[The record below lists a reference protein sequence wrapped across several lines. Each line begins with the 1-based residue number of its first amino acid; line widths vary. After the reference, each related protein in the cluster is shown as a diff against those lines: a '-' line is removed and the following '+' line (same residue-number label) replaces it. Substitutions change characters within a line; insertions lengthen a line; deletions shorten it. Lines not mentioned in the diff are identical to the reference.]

1 MAISLICFIVILVG
15 MILTSGRSFIADA
28 FSLATYSQND
38 NYIVKVTAFDTKLLL
53 DSDLESASELNM
65 ANVERIHYL
74 IQSGDSLSTIFETLS
89 LPLATIPELLSA
101 DISGLKLDNLVPKK
115 RLEFVV
121 DRSTSQLIAL
131 TYHHSLVERS
141 VYSRINNDEEPNQT
155 LFHYDFIE
163 EQGQWKPRMYIGEIV
178 GSFSVSAN
186 KQGLSSRQ
194 IAIINRVMAEKINFA
209 RDLRHGDRF
218 EVLVN
223 EQYLGSHS
231 TGNAEIQ
238 GVRFYLARG
247 VVSAFLAED
256 GRFYD
261 RDGNSLEQAFNRYP
275 IAKEYRRITSP
286 FNRHRKHP
294 VTGRITPHNGTDF
307 ATPVGTPIYSIGDG
321 KVLAL
326 KEHPYAGKYL
336 VIEHNSIYK
345 TRYLHLSRFL
355 VKPGE
360 FVKRGQK
367 VALSGASGRLTGAH
381 LHFEVLVRNRPV
393 DPMRVDLPLAQSIA
407 DKEQDSFAMLIAT
420 FDDVSSEH
428 WLRRN
433 EEQADQH
440 AS

>member
-1 MAISLICFIVILVG
+1 MT
-15 MILTSGRSFIADA
+15 LTSGRSFIADA
-28 FSLATYSQND
+28 FSLATYPQND
-38 NYIVKVTAFDTKLLL
+38 DYTVKITPFDTKLLL
-53 DSDLESASELNM
+53 DSDLESVSELNM
-65 ANVERIHYL
+65 ANVERIHYR
-74 IQSGDSLSTIFETLS
+74 IQSGDSLSTIFETLA

-101 DISGLKLDNLVPKK
+101 DISDLKLDNLVPKK

-141 VYSRINNDEEPNQT
+141 VYSRISNDEEPNQT

-194 IAIINRVMAEKINFA
+194 IATISRVMAEKINFS
-209 RDLRHGDRF
+209 RDLRRGDKF

-223 EQYLGSHS
+223 EQYLGSYS
-231 TGNAEIQ
+231 TGNSEIQ
-238 GVRFYLARG
+238 GVRFYIG
-247 VVSAFLAED
+247 KDVVSAFLARD

-275 IAKEYRRITSP
+275 VAKEYRRITSP
-286 FNRHRKHP
+286 FNRDRKHP
-294 VTGRITPHNGTDF
+294 VTGRVSPHNGTDF
-307 ATPVGTPIYSIGDG
+307 ATPVGAPIYSTGDG

-326 KEHPYAGKYL
+326 RKHPYAGKYL
-336 VIEHNSIYK
+336 VIEHNSIYT

-355 VKPGE
+355 VKKGDV
-360 FVKRGQK
+360 VKRGQK
-367 VALSGASGRLTGAH
+367 IALSGDTGRLTGPH

-393 DPMRVDLPLAQSIA
+393 DPMRVDLPLAQSLA
-407 DKEQDSFAMLIAT
+407 DKEQDSFSMLIAT
-420 FDDVSSEH
+420 FDDVSSQQ
-428 WLRRN
+428 WQRRGDDL
-433 EEQADQH
+433 AARH